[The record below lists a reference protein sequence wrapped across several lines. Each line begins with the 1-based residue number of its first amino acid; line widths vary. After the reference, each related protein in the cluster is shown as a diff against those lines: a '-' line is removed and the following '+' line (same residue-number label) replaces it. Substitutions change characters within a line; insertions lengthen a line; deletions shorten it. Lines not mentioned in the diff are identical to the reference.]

1 MEFRA
6 QKLFSAVAAGLL
18 GLAPAAAQPPATP
31 PRQPVSRAER
41 TSQPETIHVRLTLDD
56 AIYAAQN
63 QSIAAMVAKYTF
75 LSAYWSFRSFQPA
88 GCRRST

>member
-18 GLAPAAAQPPATP
+18 GLAPAVAQPPATP
-31 PRQPVSRAER
+31 PHQPVSRAER

-56 AIYAAQN
+56 AIYTAPN

-75 LSAYWSFRSFQPA
+75 LSAYWSFP
-88 GCRRST
+88 